1 MAGDGGRWRETA
13 ACSSCRGEGC
23 AWAGVCVGRGGRGG
37 QRGAEGGGSGGGCL
51 VGQVA
56 PVEVRPSIVV
66 RVHLRP
72 RVRGGQRWGV

>member
-1 MAGDGGRWRETA
+1 MAGDGGVQQLPW
-13 ACSSCRGEGC
+13 G
-23 AWAGVCVGRGGRGG
+23 GVCVGRRVRGQGR